1 MDQSL
6 ARHLDTF
13 LVNGG
18 VGTVATLASMSI
30 DDGADGDQ
38 RNENI
43 REINNLRIDVGA
55 LNKTVGDLVARLRD
69 NGLIQ
74 T

>member
-30 DDGADGDQ
+30 DDGGDGDQ

-43 REINNLRIDVGA
+43 REINNLRLDVGA
-55 LNKTVGDLVARLRD
+55 LNKTVSDLVTRLRN